1 MTISSIANVRRF
13 RVDAAVFPRWPTILA
28 WLVIPL
34 ALGWFGFALIDS
46 TRNFAPQEIRLSA
59 EGEYDPYL
67 DDFVVFYGAG
77 SLVRGNGAGNLYEPS
92 AVRDAQA
99 RALSVPSDSIIQ
111 LPFYNPPA
119 YVLPLVVLAALPL
132 ATAAVVFS
140 AIQLVAFA
148 ASAAALWSK
157 ECRRS
162 SALAGV
168 LVLATV
174 SSMPFHETVLHGQVS
189 FLFVAAWLCLWFG
202 AFERRD
208 DRLVVLALVVLAMK
222 PQLAIVPI
230 AYLLLTRRWRAL
242 LAAAGLEAAL
252 GIVATAAL
260 GPTVY
265 LRWLGLLL
273 EAMSWEDQNGI
284 WVHAMFG
291 WNAFTRALV
300 GEGHQLVRA
309 SLTAA
314 LSAATALYCLRA
326 SRALHIRER
335 QVELFAMLVFASV
348 LMSPHLFAQDLILLA
363 TPLALLVLRRTGRE
377 RGVWLAFG
385 ALGWFLTFMHFE
397 LLLGTPEEVG
407 VNFVSLWLGAG
418 LVLAGAALRRHLHGP
433 HVESQRP
440 ETQRSGPA
448 LALQFALGSILAL
461 VLFAT
466 VPGLVGQKMANAIEY
481 SYSSLK
487 GQTYRIV
494 VVGLSSE

>member
-1 MTISSIANVRRF
+1 MTLASIANVRRL
-13 RVDAAVFPRWPTILA
+13 RVDAAAFPRWPAILA
-28 WLVIPL
+28 WLVTPL
-34 ALGWFGFALIDS
+34 ALGWFGFALLDS
-46 TRNFAPQEIRLSA
+46 ARNFAPQEIRLSA

-77 SLVRGNGAGNLYEPS
+77 SLVNEDGAGHLYEPL
-92 AVRDAQA
+92 AVRAAQA
-99 RALSVPSDSIIQ
+99 RALGVPSDSIIQ

-140 AIQLVAFA
+140 GIQLIAFTA
-148 ASAAALWSK
+148 AAAALWAR
-157 ECRRS
+157 EGRRS
-162 SALAGV
+162 RALGGV
-168 LVLATV
+168 LLLAAV

-189 FLFVAAWLCLWFG
+189 FLFLASWVCLWFG

-230 AYLLLTRRWRAL
+230 AYLLVTRRWRAL

-252 GIVATAAL
+252 GFVASAAF
-260 GPTVY
+260 GPTVF

-309 SLTAA
+309 SVTAA
-314 LSAATALYCLRA
+314 LTAATALYCLRA
-326 SRALHIRER
+326 SRTVHIRER

-348 LMSPHLFAQDLILLA
+348 LISPHLFAQDLILPA
-363 TPLALLVLRRTGRE
+363 APLALLVLRRTGRE
-377 RGVWLAFG
+377 RAAWLAFG
-385 ALGWFLTFMHFE
+385 ALGWSLTFLHFE
-397 LLLGTPEEVG
+397 LLLGTPDEVG

-418 LVLAGAALRRHLHGP
+418 AVLAGTALKRPLHGL
-433 HVESQRP
+433 HAEFQRR
-440 ETQRSGPA
+440 EAQRSGPA

-461 VLFAT
+461 VLFAA
-466 VPGLVGQKMANAIEY
+466 VPGLVGQRMANAIEY

-487 GQTYRIV
+487 GETYRIV